1 MGDSKELTELQHKV
15 DKIVE
20 LTRATR
26 DEAVV
31 ALHDCDDE
39 LDKAIDMILE
49 GESVNAE
56 WRSAGK
62 KRKPKNTA
70 TKQAASGS
78 AQESNDKTNA
88 SGKCHQSTIVDSKFL
103 SFILLCHSYD
113 ISLFNA

>member
-1 MGDSKELTELQHKV
+1 MGDSKELTELQQKV

-31 ALHDCDDE
+31 ALHDCDDQ

-62 KRKPKNTA
+62 KRKPKSAASGQT
-70 TKQAASGS
+70 ASGS
-78 AQESNDKTNA
+78 AQESNDDKIN
-88 SGKCHQSTIVDSKFL
+88 SNGKNHDLVNCQTFSD
-103 SFILLCHSYD
+103 
-113 ISLFNA
+113 N